1 MVFETFFSP
10 FTVNP
15 HSSVSIIWQS
25 ALFFF
30 FLLAY
35 FWWLIQETAE
45 MLWSGSSLH
54 FLKFQNTFFRLG
66 SSCVFP
72 SPLTS
77 KPFFGG
83 GGGEGMFSVRAVLKY
98 KPLVPAK
105 DRDGEYYSNMLPKQ
119 ATSFWM
125 GEPHFERQAR
135 KAPQRAFW
143 ILM

>member
-1 MVFETFFSP
+1 MTYP
-10 FTVNP
+10 GNCRNAL
-15 HSSVSIIWQS
+15 IWQ
-25 ALFFF
+25 F
-30 FLLAY
+30 
-35 FWWLIQETAE
+35 
-45 MLWSGSSLH
+45 SSLSEVPKYI
-54 FLKFQNTFFRLG
+54 LQTGQQL
-66 SSCVFP
+66 CVSFP
-72 SPLTS
+72 SDFQTI
-77 KPFFGG
+77 FG